1 MVLQIGVIYGP
12 NHSDCSSTTA
22 FNAIKKGFSVGRD
35 VESMSKDLGRWM
47 GAIQDVKDGH
57 KKSKGRS
64 FGSVEEEALETFA
77 AKKQAEQM
85 ERELRNFVNLSHGP
99 SAWNEVIRIQADIRL
114 KKKEAIAEAKKL
126 RAKRIE
132 NIILGVLVLF
142 FLGAV
147 GAVLYL
153 VLMAK

>member
-1 MVLQIGVIYGP
+1 MDPITAIAAA
-12 NHSDCSSTTA
+12 TTA

-126 RAKRIE
+126 RAERIE

>member
-1 MVLQIGVIYGP
+1 MDPITALAAA
-12 NHSDCSSTTA
+12 TTA

-57 KKSKGRS
+57 KKNKGRS

-77 AKKQAEQM
+77 AKKKAEQM

-99 SAWNEVIRIQADIRL
+99 SAWNEVIRIQASIRL
-114 KKKEAIAEAKKL
+114 KKKEAIAEAKRKQ
-126 RAKRIE
+126 RRMIE
-132 NIILGVLVLF
+132 NTIIGACCIF

-147 GAVLYL
+147 GVVLYIVFSL
-153 VLMAK
+153 R

>member
-1 MVLQIGVIYGP
+1 MDPITAIAAA
-12 NHSDCSSTTA
+12 TTA

-57 KKSKGRS
+57 KKSKGRT

-77 AKKQAEQM
+77 AKKKAEQM
-85 ERELRNFVNLSHGP
+85 ESELRTFVNYSHGP
-99 SAWNEVIRIQADIRL
+99 NAWNEVIRIQADIRL

-132 NIILGVLVLF
+132 NIILGVLVVF

-153 VLMAK
+153 VLSVD